1 MAKAQEIPLSAEMSY
16 AAAAR
21 ATVAVR
27 AREVF
32 AHADGVLDT
41 KDIERVHDMRVA
53 TRRLRA
59 VLEIF
64 APAFDKAGHKE
75 VLRDVKALADALGAR
90 RDPDVQLAHLDAFAA
105 AAPEPDLAGIDVLA
119 QRLRVEQAQGNQVLA
134 AALESAAAGGMA
146 GRLEGGV
153 VA

>member
-1 MAKAQEIPLSAEMSY
+1 
-16 AAAAR
+16 
-21 ATVAVR
+21 
-27 AREVF
+27 
-32 AHADGVLDT
+32 
-41 KDIERVHDMRVA
+41 MRVA

-64 APAFDKAGHKE
+64 APAFDTAQYKE
-75 VLRDVKALADALGAR
+75 VLRDVKALADALGTR

-134 AALESAAAGGMA
+134 AALESAAASDLR
-146 GRLEGGV
+146 GRLERLV
-153 VA
+153 EA